1 MIWYRPML
9 FGVDDTA
16 GASLAGFAPTRW
28 QRWRFLPRAAP
39 DLAALPSRRRVAQPL
54 MNGSGMVSSLVSA
67 LHTLAAGLLRRTWL
81 VALASVIVCSAFA
94 ARAVAALVEADYLA
108 PDPHGTSPRA
118 AAARPSTP
126 TRTKP
131 DASGLVARN
140 MFCSTCEPPPDRG
153 PGPTKT
159 TYSGA
164 AAVLIATGVGSDPWA
179 TVRVVETH
187 VQGSFGLGDTIP
199 GVGKVARIG
208 GVTIDVI
215 DTNGITGTLSL
226 RETAAATAVSQAP
239 AATPPPAAD
248 DPFASRVR
256 QLAENT
262 YEVDRSL
269 VRELVTG
276 SAKPGS
282 MRMTPIVKNGDVQ
295 GVRVFGV
302 KPGSAAHAIGM
313 KNGDQITAIDGDPIK
328 NAQQLLDLYAKLDNL
343 TGVELQGQRAGKPLA
358 IALRLR

>member
-1 MIWYRPML
+1 
-9 FGVDDTA
+9 
-16 GASLAGFAPTRW
+16 
-28 QRWRFLPRAAP
+28 
-39 DLAALPSRRRVAQPL
+39 
-54 MNGSGMVSSLVSA
+54 MVSTLGHA
-67 LHTLAAGLLRRTWL
+67 LHTLASGLLRRTWL
-81 VALASVIVCSAFA
+81 VALVAVIVCSAFA

-108 PDPHGTSPRA
+108 APTHGSTPPP
-118 AAARPSTP
+118 AAAREPAP

-140 MFCSTCEPPPDRG
+140 MFCSTCDPAPVPG

-159 TYSGA
+159 SYSGRP
-164 AAVLIATGVGSDPWA
+164 AVLIATGVGADPWA
-179 TVRVVETH
+179 TVRVVETE

-199 GVGKVARIG
+199 GVGRIDRIG
-208 GVTIDVI
+208 GVSIDVI
-215 DTNGITGTLSL
+215 DASGHRGTLSL

-239 AATPPPAAD
+239 AAPAPPAAD

-256 QLAENT
+256 QLDDHT
-262 YEVDRSL
+262 YEVDKNL

-276 SAKPGS
+276 AAKPGA
-282 MRMTPIVKNGDVQ
+282 MRMTPIVKAGEVQ

-343 TGVELQGQRAGKPLA
+343 TGVELQGTRAGKPLA